1 MEEKCK
7 QIASGSDA
15 LFWRIFMTGA
25 MVVTLLGGLG
35 MFLYG
40 MKMMSDGLEA
50 VAGDRMRRTLEILTT
65 NRLAAVG
72 VGAGITAVVQSS
84 SATTVMVVGF
94 VNAGLMSLAQ
104 ATGVIMGANIGTTV
118 TAQLIA
124 FKLTDIAPAIVFIGM
139 ILVVFLRKKKLNR
152 IGYVVLGFGLLFVG
166 LATMSHAMEPLRDV
180 PEFREFLINFNNP
193 LVGILVGTVFTVI
206 VQSSSASVGILQSF
220 AMLGLIDLDS
230 AIFVILG
237 QNIGTCFTAVF
248 AAIGT
253 GPNSKRTAGIHLLF
267 NIIGSIVFLVIVLL
281 APGISDLV
289 ESFSPNDVTRQ
300 IANFHTIFNITVTI
314 LLFPF
319 ANYLVRL
326 VTRLIPDVPTIEDA
340 ELKLVYLDE
349 RIAQTPAIALN
360 MALKEVN
367 RMGVIACN
375 NMQRALDSFFG
386 QDAKKAA
393 EVVDVE
399 KTIDFL
405 CDSITDYL
413 VQFRGLDLSDEDLR
427 VLGTLHHVVIDLER
441 IGDLAE
447 NIMEYGESIED
458 KRTKFSPEAYEEM
471 RIMGD
476 KTMETLLTGL
486 DVFEKR
492 DKSRVYQVAALEQE
506 VDDLKQ
512 AYIQNHIDRLMVK
525 ACDPQAG
532 VIFTNLITT
541 LERITD
547 HTNNITQT
555 LTEID

>member
-1 MEEKCK
+1 
-7 QIASGSDA
+7 
-15 LFWRIFMTGA
+15 MTGT
-25 MVVTLLGGLG
+25 MLVTLLGGLG

-40 MKMMSDGLEA
+40 MRMMSDGLEA

-65 NRLAAVG
+65 NRLSAVG
-72 VGAGITAVVQSS
+72 VGAGITAAVQSS

-94 VNAGLMSLAQ
+94 VNAGLMTLYQ
-104 ATGVIMGANIGTTV
+104 ATGVIMGANIGTTI

-124 FKLTDIAPAIVFIGM
+124 FKLTDIAPAILFIGM
-139 ILVVFLRKKKLNR
+139 VLVIFIKKKKINR
-152 IGYVVLGFGLLFVG
+152 IGFVILGFGLLFLG

-180 PEFREFLINFNNP
+180 EEFRQFLINFNNP
-193 LVGILVGTVFTVI
+193 VVGILVGTAFTVI

-253 GPNSKRTAGIHLLF
+253 GTNSKRTAGIHLLF
-267 NIIGSIVFLVIVLL
+267 NIIGSIVFLIIVLL

-289 ESFSPNDVTRQ
+289 ESFSPGNVTRQ

-326 VTRLIPDVPTIEDA
+326 VSRIIPDVPTIEDA

-349 RIAQTPAIALN
+349 RIAQTPAIALK

-367 RMGVIACN
+367 RMGMIAGN
-375 NMQRALDSFFG
+375 NMQRALDCFFSP
-386 QDAKKAA
+386 DVKKAA

-413 VQFRGLDLSDEDLR
+413 IQFRGLDLSDEDLR

-458 KRTKFSPEAYEEM
+458 KSTKFSPEAYEEM

-476 KTMETLLTGL
+476 KTMETLVTGL

-492 DKSRVYQVAALEQE
+492 DKSRVYQVADLEQE
-506 VDDLKQ
+506 IDDMKQ

-555 LTEID
+555 LTETD